1 MQLLASSMIFDPSD
15 TSKSFLTAWNN
26 FSNRKITNKCT
37 GRGRKKNKKSKGE
50 GGQGHGKQK
59 PEFWV
64 GGVLLFI
71 FLLEFGW
78 GEALHERPWRKRR
91 CYWVEGLKNRNADY
105 FTNEAL
111 EKYFK
116 CSDIHSNVFGNFM
129 VFASIMK
136 RKRQNHH
143 VFLVDLFHV
152 PK

>member
-1 MQLLASSMIFDPSD
+1 MQGE
-15 TSKSFLTAWNN
+15 
-26 FSNRKITNKCT
+26 RE
-37 GRGRKKNKKSKGE
+37 GGKKNQKEKEDRDTESKN
-50 GGQGHGKQK
+50 QCVLA
-59 PEFWV
+59 EFWV

-78 GEALHERPWRKRR
+78 GEALFERPRGRRR
-91 CYWVEGLKNRNADY
+91 CWVEGLKNSDADY
-105 FTNEAL
+105 FTIEAL
-111 EKYFK
+111 EMYFK
-116 CSDIHSNVFGNFM
+116 YSDIHSNIFGSFM